1 MKIHQ
6 QKHRLQVTDSD
17 LSGSVYDDV
26 NLSGSS
32 VLAVGLLLWVKWH

>member
-6 QKHRLQVTDSD
+6 QKHRLRVIDSD
-17 LSGSVYDDV
+17 LSGSVYDHV

-32 VLAVGLLLWVKWH
+32 YAA